1 MSLTSLLKGS
11 KPNQKEFQEI
21 LRAIIPSKKLF
32 QTISGKEAFS
42 KVEYEVLVP
51 YNLVK
56 KYNSSVIGTAF
67 DYLARIMLSR
77 VVEKNREEVYT
88 NLSAERGLMI
98 LSRFL
103 KNHSSIE
110 SKIKKKYKRSMKRL
124 KAYSKNKKDINDLAL
139 DACFLAKLDHIL
151 RSGLPPTNLYEKSFF
166 DDPDDEIIMDLK
178 LLCDVFQEKFI
189 PTVLSPSS
197 EVIYNPN
204 FGVSSAFVGG
214 ADGDIIIDGTL
225 YDFKTG
231 KGVGYK
237 WQEVAQIVGYF
248 LLEEISLEV
257 NNSEGN
263 YFIDDSYQHLDI
275 KRIAFYRARYGEI
288 EYIDTSYF
296 DKNLIETAKKD
307 LAAYFVRN
315 PNMSKPMIENL
326 HILEGI
332 ANASI

>member
-21 LRAIIPSKKLF
+21 LKVVIPNKKSF

-42 KVEYEVLVP
+42 KTQYEALVP

-77 VVEKNREEVYT
+77 VVKKNRSEAYS
-88 NLSAERGLMI
+88 NISAEHGLVI
-98 LSRFL
+98 LSSILKSHHSLRLKIEKRF
-103 KNHSSIE
+103 
-110 SKIKKKYKRSMKRL
+110 KRSVKRL
-124 KAYSKNKKDINDLAL
+124 KKYSNNKKAINELVK

-151 RSGLPPTNLYEKSFF
+151 RSGLPPANIFEKSFF
-166 DDPDDEIIMDLK
+166 SDPDEEILRDLN
-178 LLCDVFQEKFI
+178 LLCDVFQKEFI
-189 PTVLSPSS
+189 PTIVRTNS

-214 ADGDIIIDGTL
+214 ADGDVIIDGTL

-231 KGVGYK
+231 KNVGYR
-237 WQEVAQIVGYF
+237 WQEVAQIVGYY
-248 LLEEISLEV
+248 LLNEISLEV
-257 NNSEGN
+257 MNSNNN
-263 YFIDDSYQHLDI
+263 YFIDGSYQHLDI
-275 KRIAFYRARYGEI
+275 KRTAFYRARYGEI
-288 EYIDTSYF
+288 EYIDTSYI
-296 DKNLIETAKKD
+296 DEIVIEKAKKD

-315 PNMSKPMIENL
+315 PNMSRPMIENL
-326 HILEGI
+326 HILKGL
-332 ANASI
+332 ANT